1 MCMLAVVPSR
11 IPRELVAV
19 RARRGDLVLRAGPG
33 GRGTGRLLAEA
44 VAGARQ
50 QTGSGLRPDR
60 QVPGRRRRTRRQ
72 RAVRRPLR
80 RQRLLVA
87 PLQGPRRAAPRSG
100 ERNTHHTHPFNGPLS
115 RTTRVSRYQKG
126 KTNLDFTKARD
137 SGSGI
142 GWATCKSAPRSR
154 QITTPTPHHSVFT
167 GRMPFLPPNQ
177 QRQSTEGI
185 STEGIM
191 ANESVPK
198 IVINNYYYYTRLTAS
213 FPGQPG

>member
-1 MCMLAVVPSR
+1 MLGVVPSR

-87 PLQGPRRAAPRSG
+87 PLQGPRRAVAN
-100 ERNTHHTHPFNGPLS
+100 ET
-115 RTTRVSRYQKG
+115 RTT
-126 KTNLDFTKARD
+126 
-137 SGSGI
+137 
-142 GWATCKSAPRSR
+142 
-154 QITTPTPHHSVFT
+154 H
-167 GRMPFLPPNQ
+167 
-177 QRQSTEGI
+177 
-185 STEGIM
+185 
-191 ANESVPK
+191 
-198 IVINNYYYYTRLTAS
+198 TRLTALC
-213 FPGQPG
+213 PGLPG